1 MLQIIV
7 GEKGKGKTR
16 LLIEKANNEV
26 KVTGGTILF
35 IDQNNK
41 HIYELSNR
49 IRFVNVQDF
58 EIDSTEMFLGFI
70 LGIISSDHDLDQIY
84 LDNFKIL
91 SKSHSE
97 KLDTILGK
105 LKEISERYG
114 IDFIV
119 SLSMPSDELSEP
131 FRENVIQAL

>member
-1 MLQIIV
+1 MLEIII
-7 GEKGKGKTR
+7 GEEGKGKTKV
-16 LLIEKANNEV
+16 LLEKANNVV
-26 KVTGGTILF
+26 KISGGTVIY

-58 EIDSTEMFLGFI
+58 HIENSEMFLGFI
-70 LGIISSDHDLDQIY
+70 LGIISSDHDLDKIF

-91 SKSHSE
+91 SKSHSDSLEPILNKLYELSE
-97 KLDTILGK
+97 KY
-105 LKEISERYG
+105 E

-119 SLSMPSDELSEP
+119 SLSMPHDELPEKFKDFVVES
-131 FRENVIQAL
+131 L

>member
-1 MLQIIV
+1 MLEIII
-7 GEKGKGKTR
+7 GEEGKGKTKA
-16 LLIEKANNEV
+16 LLEKANNVV
-26 KVTGGTILF
+26 KISGGTVIY

-58 EIDSTEMFLGFI
+58 QIENSEMFLGFI
-70 LGIISSDHDLDQIY
+70 LGIISSDHDLDKIF

-91 SKSHSE
+91 SKSHSDTLEPILNKLYELSE
-97 KLDTILGK
+97 KY
-105 LKEISERYG
+105 E

-119 SLSMPSDELSEP
+119 SLSMPAAELPER
-131 FRENVIQAL
+131 FRNMVVQSL